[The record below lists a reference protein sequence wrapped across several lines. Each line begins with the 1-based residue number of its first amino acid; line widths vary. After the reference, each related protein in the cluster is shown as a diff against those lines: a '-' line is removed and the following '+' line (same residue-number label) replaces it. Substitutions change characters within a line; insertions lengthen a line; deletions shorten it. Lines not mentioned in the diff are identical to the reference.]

1 MPDVRKRSCLLDT
14 RKKFGTLLELSRAM
28 KKKPARKQTPLY
40 RKKPLRRKTPTHS
53 STKRDDDSCVLRE
66 EPAQQAR
73 PRALHCVELFAGAG
87 GLAIA
92 GSNAGF
98 EHDAVLEYNHDAC
111 ETIRANQ
118 RRGFELVRHWPLIEG
133 DVHDQDFQTWSGRVD
148 LVSGGPPCQP
158 FSIGG
163 KHGAMGDRR
172 NLFPQAAR
180 AVREIQPRAFV
191 FENVKGLLRESF
203 AKYFGY
209 IVLQLSYPRVTL
221 RAGEDWT
228 EHLSRLERIKTKGT
242 ETDLRYSVVWRLLNA
257 ADYGVPQRRE
267 RVFIVG
273 FRSDIHVPWSFP
285 SATHAREAL
294 LTTQWSTGDYWERH
308 GIAQRNRPET
318 PSRFAR
324 FENDPQ
330 LIRQPVGRMPW
341 RTVRDAI
348 ADLGEPAR
356 TENGARF
363 PNHVLQPGARS
374 YAGHT
379 GSPLDEAAKT
389 LKAGDHGVP
398 GGENMLRYPNG
409 DVRYFSVRESCRLQ
423 AFPDEYVFEG
433 SWTENMRQLGNAVPV
448 ELGEVVLRSVRAALE
463 RHDATETPSLF

>member
-1 MPDVRKRSCLLDT
+1 MRQAVDTDASCI
-14 RKKFGTLLELSRAM
+14 
-28 KKKPARKQTPLY
+28 
-40 RKKPLRRKTPTHS
+40 
-53 STKRDDDSCVLRE
+53 VRE
-66 EPAQQAR
+66 EPAQRPA

-92 GSNAGF
+92 GSKAGF

-111 ETIRANQ
+111 ETIRSNK
-118 RRGFELVRHWPLIEG
+118 RRGYELVRHWPLIEG
-133 DVHDQDFQTWSGRVD
+133 DVHDQDFQTWNGRVD

-172 NLFPQAAR
+172 NLFPEAAR

-209 IVLQLSYPRVTL
+209 IVLQLSYPRL
-221 RAGEDWT
+221 IARACEDWT
-228 EHLSRLERIKTKGT
+228 QHLARLERVKTKGT
-242 ETDLRYSVVWRLLNA
+242 TPDLGYSVVWRLLNA

-273 FRSDIHVPWSFP
+273 FRSDISVPWSFP
-285 SATHAREAL
+285 AATHSREGL
-294 LTTQWSTGDYWERH
+294 LRAQWGTGDYWERH
-308 GIAQRNRPET
+308 EVARCDRPEM
-318 PSRFAR
+318 PERFAR
-324 FENDPQ
+324 LANDPQ
-330 LIRQPVGRMPW
+330 LIECAPW

-348 ADLGEPAR
+348 TDLGEPSR
-356 TENGARF
+356 TENSSRF
-363 PNHVLQPGARS
+363 PNHVIQSGAKA

-379 GSPLDEAAKT
+379 GSPIDEPAKT

-398 GGENMLRYPNG
+398 GGENMVRYPNG

-423 AFPDEYVFEG
+423 TFPDEYVFDG

-448 ELGEVVLRSVRAALE
+448 ELGEVVLRSVRVALE
-463 RHDATETPSLF
+463 RQDATATPNLL

>member
-1 MPDVRKRSCLLDT
+1 
-14 RKKFGTLLELSRAM
+14 M
-28 KKKPARKQTPLY
+28 KKTLERRKPKPLY
-40 RKKPLRRKTPTHS
+40 RQKLPSHKTRGQWQRETS
-53 STKRDDDSCVLRE
+53 SGDGVLRE
-66 EPAQQAR
+66 EPPPFFRQLR
-73 PRALHCVELFAGAG
+73 CIELFAGAG
-87 GLAIA
+87 GLALA
-92 GSNAGF
+92 ASNAGF

-118 RRGFELVRHWPLIEG
+118 RRGYDLVRHWPLIEG
-133 DVHDQDFQTWSGRVD
+133 DVHDQDFHTWNGRVD
-148 LVSGGPPCQP
+148 MVSGGPPCQP

-172 NLFPQAAR
+172 NLFPEAAR

-203 AKYFGY
+203 AKYFAY
-209 IVLQLSYPRVTL
+209 IVLQLSYPRVMA
-221 RAGEDWT
+221 RADEDWT
-228 EHLSRLERIKTKGT
+228 EHLARLERIKTNGADP
-242 ETDLRYSVVWRLLNA
+242 DLRYRVVWRLLNA

-273 FRSDIHVPWSFP
+273 FRSDIRIPWSFP
-285 SATHAREAL
+285 SATHSREAL
-294 LTTQWSTGDYWERH
+294 LTTQWGTGDYWERH
-308 GIAQRNRPET
+308 EVSHRNRPER
-318 PSRFAR
+318 PLWCEQ
-324 FENDPQ
+324 FETEPP
-330 LIRQPVGRMPW
+330 LIRQPVGRLPW

-348 ADLGEPAR
+348 TDLGEPTR
-356 TENGARF
+356 SESGARF
-363 PNHVLQPGARS
+363 PNHVLQAGARS

-379 GSPLDEAAKT
+379 GSPLDEPAKT

-448 ELGEVVLRSVRAALE
+448 QLGEVVLRSVRAALE
-463 RHDATETPSLF
+463 RHDATETPRLF

>member
-1 MPDVRKRSCLLDT
+1 MKAIKVRKPVSSYRTKPSRDKKTLPRRDGRGKGSCRVRED
-14 RKKFGTLLELSRAM
+14 
-28 KKKPARKQTPLY
+28 PLH
-40 RKKPLRRKTPTHS
+40 PVQPSGLR
-53 STKRDDDSCVLRE
+53 
-66 EPAQQAR
+66 
-73 PRALHCVELFAGAG
+73 CVELFAGAG
-87 GLAIA
+87 GLALA
-92 GSNAGF
+92 ASNAGF

-118 RRGFELVRHWPLIEG
+118 RRGYDLVRHWPLIEG
-133 DVHDQDFQTWSGRVD
+133 DVHNQDFQTWNGRVD

-172 NLFPQAAR
+172 NLFPEAAR

-191 FENVKGLLRESF
+191 FENVKGLLRDSF

-209 IVLQLSYPRVTL
+209 IVLQLSYPCVTI
-221 RAGEDWT
+221 RAGEAWT
-228 EHLSRLERIKTKGT
+228 EHLARLERIKTKGT
-242 ETDLRYSVVWRLLNA
+242 EPDLRYSVVWRLLNA

-273 FRSDIHVPWSFP
+273 FRSDIRVPWSFP
-285 SATHAREAL
+285 SATHSREAL
-294 LTTQWSTGDYWERH
+294 LMEQWDTREYWERH
-308 GIAQRNRPET
+308 EIAKRNRIET
-318 PSRFAR
+318 PSRFLR
-324 FENDPQ
+324 YSNNPQ
-330 LIRQPVGRMPW
+330 LIQRPVGRMPW

-348 ADLGEPAR
+348 ADLGEPTR
-356 TENGARF
+356 TQNGTRF

-379 GSPLDEAAKT
+379 GSPLDEPAKT

-398 GGENMLRYPNG
+398 GGENMLVYPNG

-423 AFPDEYVFEG
+423 SFPDEYIFEG

-448 ELGEVVLRSVRAALE
+448 ELGAVVLRSVRTALE
-463 RHDATETPSLF
+463 RHDATETPRLF